1 MVISLEGP
9 KSVFGRCKHPK
20 SKSLMK
26 GKLLIALFVSF
37 ASSSDLTGQ
46 KPEPVAEPAGG
57 WSYLERMGSN
67 GDAGPIQGVAST
79 PIGGNRI
86 ATAVRN
92 AAGNL
97 KVILWQV
104 EYDGSVTRL
113 GSEEG
118 EPMERT
124 RLAIGSLQRSPE
136 TKVTRARFVTAIRN
150 KTGKLKLTVWT
161 TREDGSI
168 VRRGSRKTGE
178 IEDAEFALTTFGV
191 DLVVTAVHDS
201 LGRLKLISWRV
212 NSDGTLSRLKD
223 FTGEKVDQISLATY
237 DSFPTDTGRL
247 ATAVTTQNGKLEIS
261 AWSLDSDDGEFHPL
275 DTFNSRTGMK
285 DVAAATLSHRRIA
298 TAAQD
303 FQDQLVVQTWD
314 FDASGHIS
322 LHSSAGAGEIST
334 LDMTTQNAARV
345 VTAVRDASGQLALI
359 TWDAI
364 DELVRL
370 GIARTGAVDRLS
382 VVSLGS
388 DWLGTPVRDAAGN
401 MKVIAWREHS
411 ISLLHGQ
418 WTPSNTAPVQVGT
431 ADRFEPGVE
440 GLDPHIAV
448 GNNYIVIS
456 NNLEIGFFDKKGNRF
471 GNAISTNEFFAT
483 FLLGKLADGSP
494 NEHSI
499 QRHTGFPPK
508 GASDQFPPGSSVHC
522 DPDSITPST
531 LSSKKIP
538 PPCIGQFNDA
548 RVYFDQTSKRFF
560 VVTSVRPPKCVK
572 DVTSFRYGNCA
583 SDQTP
588 VSKAAANPL
597 YRRYWAFAVSKTED
611 PRDGFYQW
619 MSTEPTQSFDYPR
632 FSVNGAVMVVGAD
645 SAGYVPWVQP
655 MGRKPY
661 VYALSVSDLIDGKPY
676 PRSHKIYP
684 SAFFHD
690 EKFSHTYAGI
700 GKLDEAYPEVFPLA
714 HHGDTGGRTFLVR
727 GQKEDQP
734 EPGRFDVFSF
744 KHPTDWADFPPVQ
757 STKTVLERDDK
768 SKIEIRSPDMLPVF
782 RDGKIYYA
790 WHKLGASNGTT
801 ELRAIRLMRVDL
813 ENLSG
818 NPSISGPPWY
828 QTFGSD
834 TVTTECP
841 AITVTEDGHIV
852 ILHGRRGYTAPL
864 NHEARYSVW
873 YADSRGF
880 QNGEVIGPGE
890 YLPNTAQYC
899 GSNGGIADYVT
910 AVIDPAD
917 EDTAWLIANFPD
929 HSDSPGEDDAIRAI
943 VARVTP

>member
-1 MVISLEGP
+1 MKQQSLKTIGECATTLTTLITFYL
-9 KSVFGRCKHPK
+9 STCLL
-20 SKSLMK
+20 SLP
-26 GKLLIALFVSF
+26 AD
-37 ASSSDLTGQ
+37 AQ
-46 KPEPVAEPAGG
+46 EP
-57 WSYLERMGSN
+57 WSYLERTGSN

-168 VRRGSRKTGE
+168 VRRGSGKTGE

-212 NSDGTLSRLKD
+212 KSDGTLSRLKD
-223 FTGEKVDQISLATY
+223 FTGEKVDQISLASY

-247 ATAVTTQNGKLEIS
+247 AAAVTTQNGNLQIS
-261 AWSLDSDDGEFHPL
+261 AWSLDGDDGEFHLL
-275 DTFNSRTGMK
+275 DTFNSPAGMK
-285 DVAAATLSHRRIA
+285 DVVAATLSHRRIA
-298 TAAQD
+298 TAARD
-303 FQDQLVVQTWD
+303 LQDQLVVHTWD
-314 FDASGHIS
+314 FDASGHAS
-322 LHSSAGAGEIST
+322 LHSSAGGGEIST
-334 LDMTTQNAARV
+334 LDMTTQNATRV
-345 VTAVRDASGQLALI
+345 VTAVCDASGQLALI

-364 DELVRL
+364 DDVVRL
-370 GIARTGAVDRLS
+370 GTSRTGAVDRLS
-382 VVSLGS
+382 VVPLGS

-418 WTPSNTAPVQVGT
+418 WTPSNTAPVHVGT

-440 GLDPHIAV
+440 GEDPHIAV

-456 NNLEIGFFDKKGNRF
+456 NNLEIGFFDKNGNRF
-471 GNAISTNEFFAT
+471 GNSISTNEFFAT

-522 DPDSITPST
+522 DPDSITPT
-531 LSSKKIP
+531 NLGMAP
-538 PPCIGQFNDA
+538 PPCLGQFNDA
-548 RVYFDQTSKRFF
+548 RVYFDQKSKRFF
-560 VVTSVRPPKCVK
+560 VVTSVRPPKCVWAL
-572 DVTSFRYGNCA
+572 TNFAYGGCGKTDPSN
-583 SDQTP
+583 

-619 MSTEPTQSFDYPR
+619 MSTEATQSFDWPR
-632 FSVNGAVMVVGAD
+632 FSVNGDVMVAEAN

-661 VYALSVSDLIDGKPY
+661 VYALSVSDLIEGKPY

-690 EKFSHTYAGI
+690 EKFPHTDQDI
-700 GKLDEAYPEVFPLA
+700 GTFDEAYPDVYPLA
-714 HHGDTGGRTFLVR
+714 HYGDTGDRTFLIR
-727 GQKEDQP
+727 P
-734 EPGRFDVFSF
+734 EAKSGKLDVFSF
-744 KHPTDWADFPPVQ
+744 KHPTDWANFPPVE
-757 STKTVLERDDK
+757 STTTKLLKDGDPLEIK
-768 SKIEIRSPDMLPVF
+768 GAETLPVF
-782 RDGKIYYA
+782 RDGKIYHA
-790 WHKLGASNGTT
+790 WHKTGASNGTT
-801 ELRAIRLMRVDL
+801 ELRAIRLVRVDL

-818 NPSISGPPWY
+818 SPSITGPPWY
-828 QTFGSD
+828 RTFGSD

-852 ILHGRRGYTAPL
+852 IVHGRRGYSTTL

-890 YLPNTAQYC
+890 YPSSKPQYC
-899 GSNGGIADYVT
+899 GPNIGIADYIT

-917 EDTAWLIANFPD
+917 ENTAWLIANFPD
-929 HSDSPGEDDAIRAI
+929 KSDSPGEGDKVRAI
-943 VARVTP
+943 VAKITP